1 MILLKKLKKN
11 VEIKKRSSYA
21 FSDIAFRKQ
30 SHIKTFYNNFQKY
43 AFFNQGEYRNDLIQE
58 WMTELKN
65 VSIAHSHNCTL
76 LGTLGDPVKIR
87 NWQIYGLPR
96 DGLSVDNGVIVEYS
110 RRWPLFIDPQGQA
123 NKWIKSLVKLFSFY

>member
-1 MILLKKLKKN
+1 MLFSEITSSFYIIPLKN
-11 VEIKKRSSYA
+11 VFEFCK
-21 FSDIAFRKQ
+21 
-30 SHIKTFYNNFQKY
+30 
-43 AFFNQGEYRNDLIQE
+43 NQGEYRNDLIQE
-58 WMTELKN
+58 WMIELKDVN
-65 VSIAHSHNCTL
+65 IAHSHNCTL

-123 NKWIKSLVKLFSFY
+123 NKWIKSLVRFFFYISLNLKTPESYNLQIIT

>member
-1 MILLKKLKKN
+1 MWQNKIKAFLHVVSRNILFFLN
-11 VEIKKRSSYA
+11 N
-21 FSDIAFRKQ
+21 
-30 SHIKTFYNNFQKY
+30 TFKIVFEFCK
-43 AFFNQGEYRNDLIQE
+43 NQGEYRNDLIQE
-58 WMTELKN
+58 WMVELKDVN
-65 VSIAHSHNCTL
+65 IAHSHNCTL

-123 NKWIKSLVKLFSFY
+123 NKWIKSLVRFFLYDF